1 MKVESMRLLDRWA
14 GVPLTA
20 MLTGVR
26 RIGDVMR
33 RPGTGAPR
41 RILIVKLVEQGA
53 TVVAEPALRRAVEL
67 VGRDNVFI
75 AVFTNNRFILD
86 VLDVIPP
93 ENVITL
99 RDSKLLATAVDT
111 LRALRR
117 TRREKIDTAID
128 FECFS
133 RFSGAL
139 TYLSGASRR
148 VGLHSFGGEAGYR
161 GDLMTHRV
169 AYNITMHASE
179 IYSLLMEAAT
189 TSPAQ
194 LPAIDKPITVGELLS
209 RFQPT
214 PDEVEI
220 VRTIVRRVIGREE
233 IAPMMLFNANS
244 SDILPL
250 RRWARKRY
258 IELARRVLGHYPEL
272 VIAFTGSPEEQ
283 QEANDIASEVGSER
297 CFSVAGQTTLRQLL
311 ILYGL
316 ADVLVTNDSGP
327 AHFASLT
334 PIDVVTLFGP
344 ETPAVFGA
352 KTPRNH
358 VIYANLAC
366 SPCVNAFNQRYTACK
381 RNLCMEHI
389 LVDRVFEI
397 VCHTFESRRN
407 VIDLPTAAPRIRIEK
422 QRAN

>member
-1 MKVESMRLLDRWA
+1 MRLLDRWL

-26 RIGDVMR
+26 RIVDTMGGPD
-33 RPGTGAPR
+33 TGPPR

-67 VGRDNVFI
+67 VGRDNVFM
-75 AVFTNNRFILD
+75 AVFKNNRFILD

-99 RDSKLLATAVDT
+99 RDDRLLATIIDT
-111 LRALRR
+111 FRALRR
-117 TRREKIDTAID
+117 ARREKIDTAID

-169 AYNITMHASE
+169 AYNIRMHASE
-179 IYSLLMEAAT
+179 VYSLLIEAAT
-189 TSPAQ
+189 TPPAQ
-194 LPAIDKPITVGELLS
+194 LPAIDKPIAVDQLVS
-209 RFQPT
+209 RFQAT
-214 PDEVEI
+214 PEESEI
-220 VRTIVRRVIGREE
+220 VRSIVERAIGREE
-233 IAPMMLFNANS
+233 IPPMMLFNANS

-250 RRWARKRY
+250 RRWARQSY
-258 IELARRVLGHYPEL
+258 TELARRLLEQYPQL

-283 QEANDIASEVGSER
+283 READDIASEVDSER
-297 CFSVAGQTTLRQLL
+297 CFSIAGQTTLRQLL
-311 ILYGL
+311 VLYGL

-358 VIYANLAC
+358 AIYANLAC

-381 RNLCMEHI
+381 RNFCMEHI
-389 LVDRVFEI
+389 TVDRVFEV
-397 VCHTFESRRN
+397 VCQTFEERRN
-407 VIDLPTAAPRIRIEK
+407 VIDLPSFTPRIRTEM